1 MSPSKSLAFFH
12 HFDPREEQILQ
23 ALAQLVQQHPEL
35 QAQAGQQQAA

>member
-1 MSPSKSLAFFH
+1 MLQQLPEG
-12 HFDPREEQILQ
+12 DPREEQILQ